1 MGDAFSV
8 PFILSRKDLL
18 EKKKILKQIRVRL
31 KILRVVLLLK
41 TLSLTI
47 SKPKSLVDFV

>member
-18 EKKKILKQIRVRL
+18 EKKNLETNQSPTENFESV
-31 KILRVVLLLK
+31 
-41 TLSLTI
+41 
-47 SKPKSLVDFV
+47 FVIENIVINH